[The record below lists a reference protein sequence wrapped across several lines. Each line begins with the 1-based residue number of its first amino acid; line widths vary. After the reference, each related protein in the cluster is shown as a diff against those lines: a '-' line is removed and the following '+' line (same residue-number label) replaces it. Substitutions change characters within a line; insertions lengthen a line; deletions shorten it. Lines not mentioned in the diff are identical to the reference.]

1 MASKWS
7 PGRWLHGTQ
16 RTWASLTKSG
26 VWIAAVIGGF
36 LLPPPVGADQ
46 FGEANWTRLAQFVI
60 IVVVGL
66 ILVFTS
72 KYKARKHTVGWA
84 LVAAVSILVAV
95 ASLFAYLNF
104 AETWTTDYYGDRLV
118 VGTELTELGKEYVTA
133 NEGVSTKTMVEDFA
147 GRVDSIWA
155 RESIQRRQL
164 VLGLVYLGALPAF
177 TLAILSVVQAL
188 NCAKKRR

>member
-7 PGRWLHGTQ
+7 PGRWLYGTQ

-36 LLPPPVGADQ
+36 LLPPPVGAGQ

-60 IVVVGL
+60 VVVVGL

-72 KYKARKHTVGWA
+72 KYQSRKHAAGWA
-84 LVAAVSILVAV
+84 LVAAGSIVIAV

-104 AETWTTDYYGDRLV
+104 AEMWTTNYYGERLV
-118 VGTELTELGKEYVTA
+118 VGTELTELGKDYETA
-133 NEGVSTKTMVEDFA
+133 NKGVSTETRVEDFA
-147 GRVDSIWA
+147 GRVDTIWT
-155 RESIQRRQL
+155 RESIQSRRL
-164 VLGLVYLGALPAF
+164 TLGLAYLGTLPFF

-188 NCAKKRR
+188 NCAKKRK